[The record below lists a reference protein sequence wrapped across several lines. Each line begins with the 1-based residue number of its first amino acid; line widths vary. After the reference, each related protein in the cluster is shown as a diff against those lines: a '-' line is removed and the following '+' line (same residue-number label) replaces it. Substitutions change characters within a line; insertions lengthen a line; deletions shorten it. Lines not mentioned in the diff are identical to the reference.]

1 MIAKTYASNI
11 LNTLLGASGST
22 LSAPSKVYIGLCAH
36 EPDNDKNPGSL
47 ADAGEPASVKS
58 YSRVEVSG
66 TNASK
71 KFFSGAS
78 KGVIVNSDD
87 IQFKSA
93 RQNYPE
99 TMHYWFLSTGDLSR
113 TEDGN
118 VTNQPNAFLWGKIKD
133 VLFDKQEVEGF
144 AAVSGQTG
152 VYCASVK
159 NDISLDLA
167 DDTDYVVYWDGTVD
181 EKENGVEFEVK
192 STTYT
197 NGDTSYIKLGDFNN
211 TPFEILYNES
221 TDGSEVAYNVN
232 IYYRSDTA
240 ISKCK
245 VAIYG
250 VDGIEVKK
258 ATVPTF
264 YAGEL
269 QASIDA

>member
-1 MIAKTYASNI
+1 MIAKNYASNI

-47 ADAGEPASVKS
+47 ADAGEPTSVGS

-71 KFFSGAS
+71 KFFSGAN

-93 RQNYPE
+93 RQNYPD

-113 TEDGN
+113 TQDGN

-152 VYCASVK
+152 VYGASVK
-159 NDISLDLA
+159 NDISLGLTEG
-167 DDTDYVVYWDGTVD
+167 TDYVVYWNGT
-181 EKENGVEFEVK
+181 EFDVK
-192 STTYT
+192 STTHT
-197 NGDTSYIKLGDFNN
+197 NGGTSYIKLGDFNNN

-221 TDGSEVAYNVN
+221 VDGGDVAYNVN
-232 IYYRSDTA
+232 IYYRGETA
-240 ISKCK
+240 ISKCE